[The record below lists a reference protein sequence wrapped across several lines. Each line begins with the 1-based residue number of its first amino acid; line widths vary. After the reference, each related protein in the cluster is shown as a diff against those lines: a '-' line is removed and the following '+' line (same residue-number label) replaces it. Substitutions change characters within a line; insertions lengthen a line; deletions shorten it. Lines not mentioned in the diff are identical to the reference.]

1 MRALITGAAGQDGIL
16 LSQDLLASGAEV
28 VGLVKPGTDTSF
40 LLRYAPAVQVIDC
53 DLSDSV
59 SLRRAL
65 DDASADEIY
74 NLGGI
79 SSIVESFNDPVG
91 THAVNVGAVRT
102 ILEAL
107 AENPGHGRLVQ
118 ASSGT
123 IFEKTDVAPQ
133 NEATPRAPHSPY
145 AKAKAEAMDLIA
157 QYRSDHGVHASAA
170 ILYNHESPLR
180 GSGFVTRR
188 ITEGVA
194 RIAAGQQ
201 QGLELGN
208 LDVSRDWGWAPDYVR
223 GMQLMM
229 RTAEPRD
236 YILATGLTHQLSEF
250 LQLAFAAV
258 GIDNWAEHVTVR
270 EDLKRDSD
278 PVALKGNSSAAY
290 RDLSWQHTKS
300 FAEMVQAMVDFD
312 RELLVN
318 PEALWQ
324 ET

>member
-1 MRALITGAAGQDGIL
+1 
-16 LSQDLLASGAEV
+16 
-28 VGLVKPGTDTSF
+28 
-40 LLRYAPAVQVIDC
+40 
-53 DLSDSV
+53 
-59 SLRRAL
+59 
-65 DDASADEIY
+65 
-74 NLGGI
+74 
-79 SSIVESFNDPVG
+79 
-91 THAVNVGAVRT
+91 
-102 ILEAL
+102 
-107 AENPGHGRLVQ
+107 VQ

-133 NEATPRAPHSPY
+133 NEATPRAPYSPY
-145 AKAKAEAMDLIA
+145 AKAKAEAMELIA
-157 QYRSDHGVHASAA
+157 EYRSDHGVHASAA

-194 RIAAGQQ
+194 RIAAGLQ

-236 YILATGLTHQLSEF
+236 YILATGQTHQLGEF

-258 GIDNWAEHVTVR
+258 GIDNWVDHVTVR

-278 PVALKGNSSAAY
+278 PVVLKGDSSAAY
-290 RDLSWQHTKS
+290 RDLGWQHTKS

-318 PEALWQ
+318 PNALWS

>member
-40 LLRYAPAVQVIDC
+40 LRRYAPAVQVIEC
-53 DLSDSV
+53 DLSDSAL
-59 SLRRAL
+59 LRTAL
-65 DDASADEIY
+65 ADTSADEIY

-107 AENPGHGRLVQ
+107 AENPGDGRLVQ

-123 IFEKTDVAPQ
+123 IFEKTDIAPQ
-133 NEATPRAPHSPY
+133 DEATPRAPHSPY

-157 QYRSDHGVHASAA
+157 QYRADYGVHASAA

-208 LDVSRDWGWAPDYVR
+208 LDVCRDWGWAPDYVR

-229 RTAEPRD
+229 RASEPRD
-236 YILATGLTHQLSEF
+236 YILATGQTHQLSEF
-250 LQLAFAAV
+250 LQLAFAAI
-258 GIDNWAEHVTVR
+258 GIDNWSEHVTVR
-270 EDLKRDSD
+270 EDLKRAVD
-278 PVALKGNSSAAY
+278 PVVLKGDSSSAY
-290 RDLSWQHTKS
+290 RDLGWQHTKS

-312 RELLVN
+312 RELLAN
-318 PEALWQ
+318 PEALWR

>member
-40 LLRYAPAVQVIDC
+40 LLRYTPGVQVIEC
-53 DLSDSV
+53 DLSDSAL
-59 SLRRAL
+59 LREAL
-65 DDASADEIY
+65 ADTSADEIY

-123 IFEKTDVAPQ
+123 IFEKTDIAPQ
-133 NEATPRAPHSPY
+133 NEATPRSPHSPY
-145 AKAKAEAMDLIA
+145 AKAKAESMDLIA
-157 QYRSDHGVHASAA
+157 QYRADHGVHASAA

-201 QGLELGN
+201 QGIELGN

-229 RTAEPRD
+229 RSADPRD
-236 YILATGLTHQLSEF
+236 YILATGQTHQLSEF
-250 LQLAFAAV
+250 LQLAFAAI
-258 GIDNWAEHVTVR
+258 GIDNWSEHVTVR
-270 EDLKRDSD
+270 EDLKRAVD
-278 PVALKGNSSAAY
+278 PVVLKGDSTAAY
-290 RDLSWQHTKS
+290 RDLGWQHTKS

-312 RELLVN
+312 RELLAN
-318 PEALWQ
+318 PEALWH
-324 ET
+324 EA

>member
-16 LSQDLLASGAEV
+16 LSQDLLASGSEV
-28 VGLVKPGTDTSF
+28 IGLVKPGTDTSF

-53 DLSDSV
+53 DLSDSA
-59 SLRRAL
+59 SLRKAL
-65 DDASADEIY
+65 ADVSADEIY

-91 THAVNVGAVRT
+91 TQDVNVGAVRT
-102 ILEAL
+102 ILEVL

-133 NEATPRAPHSPY
+133 NEATPCAPFSPY
-145 AKAKAEAMDLIA
+145 ARAKAEAMDLIA
-157 QYRSDHGVHASAA
+157 QYRIEHGVHASAA

-194 RIAAGQQ
+194 RIAAGLQ

-229 RTAEPRD
+229 RAAEPRD
-236 YILATGLTHQLSEF
+236 YILATGQTHQLGEF
-250 LQLAFAAV
+250 LDLAFEAV
-258 GIDNWAEHVTVR
+258 GIDIWTEYVTVR

-278 PVALKGNSSAAY
+278 PVVLKGDSSAAY
-290 RDLSWQHTKS
+290 RDLGWQHTKS

-312 RELLVN
+312 RQLLVN
-318 PEALWQ
+318 PDALWR
-324 ET
+324 EK

>member
-1 MRALITGAAGQDGIL
+1 
-16 LSQDLLASGAEV
+16 
-28 VGLVKPGTDTSF
+28 
-40 LLRYAPAVQVIDC
+40 
-53 DLSDSV
+53 
-59 SLRRAL
+59 
-65 DDASADEIY
+65 
-74 NLGGI
+74 
-79 SSIVESFNDPVG
+79 
-91 THAVNVGAVRT
+91 VRT

-194 RIAAGQQ
+194 RIAAGLQ

-208 LDVSRDWGWAPDYVR
+208 LDVLRDWGWAPDYVR

-229 RTAEPRD
+229 RAAEPRD
-236 YILATGLTHQLSEF
+236 YILATGQNHQLGEF
-250 LQLAFAAV
+250 LDLAFAAV
-258 GIDNWAEHVTVR
+258 GIDNWTDHVTVR

-278 PVALKGNSSAAY
+278 PVVLKGDSSAAY
-290 RDLSWQHTKS
+290 RDLGWQHTKS

-312 RELLVN
+312 RQLLVN
-318 PEALWQ
+318 PDALWR
-324 ET
+324 EK

>member
-28 VGLVKPGTDTSF
+28 IGLVKPGTDTSF
-40 LLRYAPAVQVIDC
+40 LRRYAPAVQVIEC
-53 DLSDSV
+53 DLSDSAL
-59 SLRRAL
+59 LRTAL
-65 DDASADEIY
+65 ADTSADEIY

-157 QYRSDHGVHASAA
+157 QYRADHGVHASAA

-223 GMQLMM
+223 GMWLMLQADPVDDFVLASGRLHSVSQLVE
-229 RTAEPRD
+229 R
-236 YILATGLTHQLSEF
+236 
-250 LQLAFAAV
+250 AFAVA
-258 GIDNWAEHVTVR
+258 GLNWQDYVKFDAALVTSV
-270 EDLKRDSD
+270 E
-278 PVALKGNSSAAY
+278 PVASCGNPAKARRLLGWENTVPFDEMISRLVSAELDRLK
-290 RDLSWQHTKS
+290 
-300 FAEMVQAMVDFD
+300 
-312 RELLVN
+312 
-318 PEALWQ
+318 
-324 ET
+324 